1 MSQARVVDRIRIEDF
16 EKFHAPRFRKA
27 PPPVTFKEV
36 VVTILVCT
44 VMAPFL
50 FTTFFVIPMIGQ
62 ISVGLAGAMTAMY
75 LWSRKSIVIALTIL
89 ASGGVLSS
97 IAFMSIQSIK
107 HRIDVTMFILIALGI
122 PMTTLLTVFVSMKVW
137 ELRGGGE

>member
-50 FTTFFVIPMIGQ
+50 FTTCISMLLLIP
-62 ISVGLAGAMTAMY
+62 
-75 LWSRKSIVIALTIL
+75 
-89 ASGGVLSS
+89 
-97 IAFMSIQSIK
+97 
-107 HRIDVTMFILIALGI
+107 
-122 PMTTLLTVFVSMKVW
+122 LLTKERNFGVSN
-137 ELRGGGE
+137 LLFT